1 MRLIGIKLISAEPV
15 VRKSLKTNSWYPFG
29 YELVEPNMDDLQAVA
44 PHLDEIDDIY
54 KIDERLPKVSVQCI
68 VGMNGSGKT
77 SLLDI
82 LFRIINN
89 FALVALKSDEENMGR
104 DLQFA
109 FGLTA

>member
-1 MRLIGIKLISAEPV
+1 
-15 VRKSLKTNSWYPFG
+15 
-29 YELVEPNMDDLQAVA
+29 MDDLQQKA
-44 PHLDEIDDIY
+44 PVLAEVEQLYRIDD
-54 KIDERLPKVSVQCI
+54 RLPKVSVQCI

-89 FALVALKSDEENMGR
+89 FAFVALMSDEENMGR

-109 FGLTA
+109 YGLTAKLYF